1 MKKVVLYDSFQFGKG
16 KMLKLHMEKIQDI
29 KEEIERVILVSVNT
43 NDEKET
49 IESLDELEELLKAI
63 PIIYFGFVISDKRAD
78 LLTVSMALGIGF
90 AILEN
95 CYILV
100 ANLDQ
105 TSIIWAFTRGFSSAL
120 LHVGTWHIVS
130 NITATLIVGWAVESQ
145 LGTAKT
151 ALCYIGA
158 TFVSG
163 LYMAFVYKLHEGEGA
178 STGIYGLIAVFVM
191 LAIKNGTVF
200 FSPVPAIAL
209 IVLAIYTIGG
219 MLVGKA
225 TAFEHI
231 SGFVGGLLMGLVFVV
246 LM

>member
-1 MKKVVLYDSFQFGKG
+1 MNFEYFS
-16 KMLKLHMEKIQDI
+16 KLD
-29 KEEIERVILVSVNT
+29 
-43 NDEKET
+43 
-49 IESLDELEELLKAI
+49 I
-63 PIIYFGFVISDKRAD
+63 PIFTISFCAIILIIYILDNFIIIPKTE
-78 LLTVSMALGIGF
+78 TVSLKSKLWSGHNKGYINHALHLSEKKIKSGQVWR
-90 AILEN
+90 
-95 CYILV
+95 LV
-100 ANLDQ
+100 
-105 TSIIWAFTRGFSSAL
+105 SSAL
-120 LHVGTWHIVS
+120 LHIGTWHIVS

-145 LGTAKT
+145 LGTTKT

-178 STGIYGLIAVFVM
+178 STGIYGLSAVFVM

-200 FSPVPAIAL
+200 FSPVPGGAL

-231 SGFVGGLLMGLVFVV
+231 SGFVGGLLMGLIFIV